1 MYLVESRSCIPK
13 APEQKRSISP
23 SLFHSDLESELVRR
37 KGRIGNHATLLKD
50 IIEKKRFRYKK
61 SYNLANKK
69 LEYEATNCAKNIVK
83 SHKSWLRNKNEIKKK
98 SINKKK
104 RIKDDHALEK
114 TEERTGR

>member
-1 MYLVESRSCIPK
+1 M
-13 APEQKRSISP
+13 
-23 SLFHSDLESELVRR
+23 
-37 KGRIGNHATLLKD
+37 
-50 IIEKKRFRYKK
+50 
-61 SYNLANKK
+61 
-69 LEYEATNCAKNIVK
+69 NCAKNTVK